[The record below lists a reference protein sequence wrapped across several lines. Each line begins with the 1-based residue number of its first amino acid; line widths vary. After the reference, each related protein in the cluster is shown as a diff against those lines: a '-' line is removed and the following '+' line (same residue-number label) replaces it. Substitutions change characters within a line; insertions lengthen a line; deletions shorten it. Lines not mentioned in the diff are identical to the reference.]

1 MSVRESHAR
10 ALSLILALSVVVG
23 AWLVFE
29 YSNRASI
36 SPVQE
41 TVPSDRANSSERG
54 DSAVEEITEVP
65 VRSSNEQR
73 EVNLTFK
80 CQKNGR
86 TSFSDKPCDADARTM
101 SVTAAEKQPNVPDDT
116 LAQMQRGVARMEAD
130 RLTREREQAAVIV
143 SRASASGPDKAAE
156 CRLIDD
162 GVALVDGLLRQP
174 HNAKTGDDLTAER
187 KRLMDRRFELRC

>member
-29 YSNRASI
+29 FSNRASI
-36 SPVQE
+36 PPVQE

-80 CQKNGR
+80 CQKSGR
-86 TSFSDKPCDADARTM
+86 TSFSDKPCDADARMM
-101 SVTAAEKQPNVPDDT
+101 SVTAAEKQPNVPDDR

-130 RLTREREQAAVIV
+130 RLAREREQAVVILSQQTTPDPTKANQCKEVDEWV
-143 SRASASGPDKAAE
+143 SWLDAQ
-156 CRLIDD
+156 
-162 GVALVDGLLRQP
+162 LRQP
-174 HNAKTGDDLTAER
+174 HDAPTGDYLTGER
-187 KRLMDRRFELRC
+187 KKWMDRRFELRC